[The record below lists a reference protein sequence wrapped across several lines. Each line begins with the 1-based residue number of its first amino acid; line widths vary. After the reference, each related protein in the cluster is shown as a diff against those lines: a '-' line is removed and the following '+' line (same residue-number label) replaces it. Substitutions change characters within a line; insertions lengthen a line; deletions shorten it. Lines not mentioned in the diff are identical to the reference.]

1 MESDKNESFSGKKK
15 SKFPNF
21 KTENNK
27 LNDNIYKN
35 NISFQEDNKNLSLKN
50 QHFENFTKKI
60 IRNNNISKINQLRQE
75 NKNNNKELKY
85 YNNLDSIPN
94 KNYLMNPSL
103 IKSIINF
110 ENTNVFNNSNTIKNK
125 YNNLY
130 TSSNFTQKRINIID
144 NINSNN
150 NNIKLFPNLKENQNI
165 SNINSSLK
173 NISLYEER
181 NEDNNYQNNIINNN
195 ETLKIKAK
203 TPHQIFL
210 NKTYELNN
218 NKNKYKTNA
227 MKSRNKA
234 NLFLAKH
241 HSQNTEGYLGRKEIN
256 GIPFTFESLMIH
268 NNIYAN
274 KSEKKRHEII
284 LDEFAKLRQYIE
296 RQPENKLIFIKEFL
310 NKYYIEYDKYDKN
323 QLLALCDFICYH
335 DKNAISSVLKPY
347 LKIKNMIIELL
358 NNINEINNIL
368 GIKTEKNNDINNI
381 NNNIILEEINSNN
394 DSVNTDEKALINLTK
409 YSSPNKIENDKNIN
423 DNIKINFYIKDNIQ
437 KNKLNS
443 RYEQSLIDDEEALK
457 IVKIRLRDLEH
468 QKKLHIP
475 DKNYQFRHDLIIK
488 DMNKEMKILKNNF
501 EQTLYNQSFP
511 MRKNFQSKNNCISD
525 EYKISKNKTPITFS
539 QFQKRPKNLKKL
551 MVEIS
556 DKLALSNKIN
566 KNNSERFMLMKKEKE
581 KEKDNVYNNKNNK
594 TNSMIKYSMDE
605 IIKRLYY
612 KPMKIGF
619 GLNEVRKNNK
629 ITEYYA
635 LKLAKHSLFMKD
647 INENNYFLKNNN
659 LKSKENESIY

>member
-1 MESDKNESFSGKKK
+1 MESNKNESFSGIKKT
-15 SKFPNF
+15 KFPNF

-27 LNDNIYKN
+27 LNDYIYKN

-75 NKNNNKELKY
+75 NNKELKY
-85 YNNLDSIPN
+85 YNNVNSIPN

-110 ENTNVFNNSNTIKNK
+110 ENTNIFNYSNNIKNK

-144 NINSNN
+144 NINNNN

-165 SNINSSLK
+165 NNINNSLK

-181 NEDNNYQNNIINNN
+181 SEDNNYQNNNINNN

-203 TPHQIFL
+203 TPNQIFL

-218 NKNKYKTNA
+218 NKNKYKAND

-310 NKYYIEYDKYDKN
+310 YKYYIEYDNYDKN

-335 DKNAISSVLKPY
+335 DKYAISSVLKPY
-347 LKIKNMIIELL
+347 LDVKNMIIELL

-368 GIKTEKNNDINNI
+368 RIKSDKNNDINNI

-394 DSVNTDEKALINLTK
+394 ESVNTEEKALINLTR
-409 YSSPNKIENDKNIN
+409 YSSPIKIENDKNIN
-423 DNIKINFYIKDNIQ
+423 ENIKINFYIKDNIQ
-437 KNKLNS
+437 KNKLNN

-457 IVKIRLRDLEH
+457 NVKIRLRDLEH

-501 EQTLYNQSFP
+501 EQTLYNQPFP
-511 MRKNFQSKNNCISD
+511 MRKNFQSKNNYISD
-525 EYKISKNKTPITFS
+525 EYKISKIKTPITFS

-551 MVEIS
+551 IAEIS
-556 DKLALSNKIN
+556 NNLALSNKIN
-566 KNNSERFMLMKKEKE
+566 KNNSERFMLMKNEKEKE
-581 KEKDNVYNNKNNK
+581 KEKENIYNKNNK
-594 TNSMIKYSMDE
+594 ANSMIKYSMDE

-659 LKSKENESIY
+659 LKTKEIETMY

>member
-1 MESDKNESFSGKKK
+1 MESNKNESFSGIKKT
-15 SKFPNF
+15 KFPNF

-27 LNDNIYKN
+27 LNDYIYKN

-50 QHFENFTKKI
+50 QHFENFTNKI

-75 NKNNNKELKY
+75 NNKELKY
-85 YNNLDSIPN
+85 YNNVNSIPN

-110 ENTNVFNNSNTIKNK
+110 ENTNIFNYSNNIKNK
-125 YNNLY
+125 CNNLY

-144 NINSNN
+144 NINNNN

-165 SNINSSLK
+165 NNINNSLK

-181 NEDNNYQNNIINNN
+181 SEDNNYQNNNINNN

-203 TPHQIFL
+203 TPNQIFL

-218 NKNKYKTNA
+218 NKNKYKIND

-310 NKYYIEYDKYDKN
+310 NKYYIEYDNYDKN

-335 DKNAISSVLKPY
+335 DKYAISSVLKPY
-347 LKIKNMIIELL
+347 LDVKNMIIELL

-368 GIKTEKNNDINNI
+368 DIKIDKNNDINNI

-394 DSVNTDEKALINLTK
+394 ESVNTEEKALINLTR
-409 YSSPNKIENDKNIN
+409 YSSPIKIENDKNIN
-423 DNIKINFYIKDNIQ
+423 ENIKINFYIKDNIQ
-437 KNKLNS
+437 KNKLNN

-457 IVKIRLRDLEH
+457 NVKIRLRDLEH

-501 EQTLYNQSFP
+501 EQTLYNQPFP
-511 MRKNFQSKNNCISD
+511 MRKNFQSKNNYISD
-525 EYKISKNKTPITFS
+525 EYKISKIKTPITFS

-551 MVEIS
+551 IAEIS
-556 DKLALSNKIN
+556 NNLALSNKIN
-566 KNNSERFMLMKKEKE
+566 KNNSERFMLMKNEKEKE
-581 KEKDNVYNNKNNK
+581 KEKENIYNKNNK
-594 TNSMIKYSMDE
+594 ANSMIKYSMDE

-659 LKSKENESIY
+659 LKTKEIETMY

>member
-1 MESDKNESFSGKKK
+1 MESNKNESFSGIKKT
-15 SKFPNF
+15 KFPNF

-27 LNDNIYKN
+27 LNDYIYKN

-75 NKNNNKELKY
+75 NNKELKY
-85 YNNLDSIPN
+85 YHNVNSIPN

-110 ENTNVFNNSNTIKNK
+110 ENTNIFNYSNNIKNK

-144 NINSNN
+144 NINNNN

-165 SNINSSLK
+165 NNINNSLK

-181 NEDNNYQNNIINNN
+181 NEENNYQNNNINNN

-203 TPHQIFL
+203 TPNQIFL

-218 NKNKYKTNA
+218 NKNKYKAND

-310 NKYYIEYDKYDKN
+310 YKYYIEYDNYDKN

-335 DKNAISSVLKPY
+335 DKYAISSVLKPY
-347 LKIKNMIIELL
+347 LDVKNMIIELL

-368 GIKTEKNNDINNI
+368 RIKSDKNNDINNI

-394 DSVNTDEKALINLTK
+394 ESVNTEEKALINLTR
-409 YSSPNKIENDKNIN
+409 YSSPIKIENDKNIN
-423 DNIKINFYIKDNIQ
+423 ENIKINFYIKDNIQ
-437 KNKLNS
+437 KNKLNN

-457 IVKIRLRDLEH
+457 NVKIRLRDLEH

-501 EQTLYNQSFP
+501 EQTLYNQPFP
-511 MRKNFQSKNNCISD
+511 MRKNFQSKNNYISD
-525 EYKISKNKTPITFS
+525 EYKISKIKTPITFS

-551 MVEIS
+551 IAEIS
-556 DKLALSNKIN
+556 NNLALSNKIN
-566 KNNSERFMLMKKEKE
+566 KNNSERFMLMKNEKEKE
-581 KEKDNVYNNKNNK
+581 KEKENIYNKNNK
-594 TNSMIKYSMDE
+594 ANSMIKYSMDE

-659 LKSKENESIY
+659 LKTKEIETMY